1 MASNFP
7 QSWGRPVSGPGGRRA
22 VRADGVHPARQRATP
37 AGGSGTRPNGT
48 RHGRPGAPRRTPHGP
63 EGEPAV
69 NYAEFREAVAKR
81 AGLPPPEA
89 DNIVRATLTT
99 LTERISG
106 GEADDLAAQL
116 PEELRE
122 HMHKDV
128 DFGERLDLA
137 EFLNEVRARA
147 GVDRQRAAEGI
158 RAVLTTLRDAVSA
171 EEFKDMASELPKD
184 IQQLLYPVSR
194 QVGA

>member
-1 MASNFP
+1 M
-7 QSWGRPVSGPGGRRA
+7 
-22 VRADGVHPARQRATP
+22 
-37 AGGSGTRPNGT
+37 
-48 RHGRPGAPRRTPHGP
+48 
-63 EGEPAV
+63 

-81 AGLPPPEA
+81 AGLSPPEA
-89 DNIVRATLTT
+89 DNIIRATLTT

-106 GEADDLAAQL
+106 GEAHDLASQL
-116 PEELRE
+116 PGGLRG

-147 GVDRQRAAEGI
+147 GVDRQPAAEGA
-158 RAVLTTLRDAVSA
+158 RAVLTTVRDAVSV
-171 EEFKDMASELPKD
+171 EEFKEMASELPKD

>member
-1 MASNFP
+1 M
-7 QSWGRPVSGPGGRRA
+7 
-22 VRADGVHPARQRATP
+22 
-37 AGGSGTRPNGT
+37 
-48 RHGRPGAPRRTPHGP
+48 
-63 EGEPAV
+63 

-81 AGLPPPEA
+81 AGLSPPEA
-89 DNIVRATLTT
+89 DNIIRATLTT

-106 GEADDLAAQL
+106 GEAHDLATQL
-116 PEELRE
+116 PEELGE
-122 HMHKDV
+122 LMHKDV

-147 GVDRQRAAEGI
+147 GVDRQVAAEGI
-158 RAVLTTLRDAVSA
+158 RAVLTTVRDAVSA

-194 QVGA
+194 QAGA